1 MSVFGGLKSSRLDN
15 ILVRDE
21 KVAVGVKASIQ
32 PFEKLSIA
40 EITVDVKPGQDATA
54 VGRRLDQLLADYL
67 AKGPTA
73 DEVQR
78 AATQQ
83 LSGTIGGLE
92 KVGGFS
98 GKAVTLAEGAVYS
111 DDPGKYKKDLALYA
125 AATPQSVGD
134 TARKWLGRPV
144 FRLTV
149 APGERTAEDNAL
161 AGNATHHPAYFRD
174 PKKPRR

>member
-1 MSVFGGLKSSRLDN
+1 MRISDWSSDVCSSD
-15 ILVRDE
+15 LV
-21 KVAVGVKASIQ
+21 AAKASIQ

-40 EITVDVKPGQDATA
+40 EITVDVKPGQDAAA

-78 AATQQ
+78 AATAQ

-111 DDPGKYKKDLALYA
+111 NDPAKYKKDRSEEQTSELQSLMRISYA
-125 AATPQSVGD
+125 
-134 TARKWLGRPV
+134 V
-144 FRLTV
+144 FCL
-149 APGERTAEDNAL
+149 
-161 AGNATHHPAYFRD
+161 
-174 PKKPRR
+174 KKKK